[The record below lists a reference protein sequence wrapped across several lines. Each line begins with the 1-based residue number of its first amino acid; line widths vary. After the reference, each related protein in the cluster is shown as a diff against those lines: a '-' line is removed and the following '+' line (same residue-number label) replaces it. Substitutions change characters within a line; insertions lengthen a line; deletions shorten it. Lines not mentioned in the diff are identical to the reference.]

1 MNLDNVDLAATL
13 VLIVHRLV
21 DAATAAI
28 NLANMFALMGAIFF
42 VATLLMR
49 TIVPLRIAASSAMYF
64 SSRTACWPIRSTPSF
79 CIACCSHQQCPPVP
93 DDQTH
98 KKGPGLRAR

>member
-13 VLIVHRLV
+13 ALIVHRLM

-28 NLANMFALMGAIFF
+28 NVANMFALMGAIFF

-49 TIVPLRIAASSAMYF
+49 TIVPLRIAALISNVF
-64 SSRTACWPIRSTPSF
+64 F
-79 CIACCSHQQCPPVP
+79 IAYGVLANSINAFI
-93 DDQTH
+93 
-98 KKGPGLRAR
+98 L